1 MLSGFKKL
9 FGWLYGLL
17 KVFDVTTYIDNI
29 KESIQEYIG
38 WLNWIIP
45 FNTIVKI
52 YTTWLACIG
61 AYFVFLTVRPYVK
74 RIITRFINKSS

>member
-1 MLSGFKKL
+1 MLGGFKKL

-52 YTTWLACIG
+52 YTTWLACVG

-74 RIITRFINKSS
+74 KIITRFINN